1 MSKRAQRRALSDLA
15 GTLRDLAA
23 AIEEIA
29 APGRPRLRGPD
40 QVAAAEAMIE
50 GGVSLFDTA
59 AAVLRSGKPSRDD
72 LTAADALETTAAA
85 WRPKENKNGP

>member
-1 MSKRAQRRALSDLA
+1 MSRRKQRRALRELA
-15 GTLRDLAA
+15 GTLH
-23 AIEEIA
+23 EIA
-29 APGRPRLRGPD
+29 ADIEAIGAPGRPRPRGPD

-85 WRPKENKNGP
+85 WRSKED